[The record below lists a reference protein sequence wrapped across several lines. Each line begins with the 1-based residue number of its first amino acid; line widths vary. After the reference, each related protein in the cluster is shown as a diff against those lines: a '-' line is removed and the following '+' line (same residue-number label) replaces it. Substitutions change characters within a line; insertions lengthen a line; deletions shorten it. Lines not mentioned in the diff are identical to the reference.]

1 MKKTYVVTLEQPIA
15 TDVAE
20 KFKTGVQL
28 NGEKELTKPA
38 TLEVIT
44 PTEVKLT
51 ISEGKYHQV
60 KRMFAALGNHV
71 VALHRER
78 IGDITLDDALAPG
91 EYRPLTEEEINSIH
105 LPK

>member
-1 MKKTYVVTLEQPIA
+1 M
-15 TDVAE
+15 
-20 KFKTGVQL
+20 
-28 NGEKELTKPA
+28 TKPA

-60 KRMFAALGNHV
+60 KRMFAAVGNHV

>member
-1 MKKTYVVTLEQPIA
+1 MKGSTIK
-15 TDVAE
+15 
-20 KFKTGVQL
+20 L
-28 NGEKELTKPA
+28 N
-38 TLEVIT
+38 VC
-44 PTEVKLT
+44 
-51 ISEGKYHQV
+51 
-60 KRMFAALGNHV
+60 FAAVGNHV